1 MGEAIGQI
9 LPLAIGVALS
19 PIPIIAVVLMLSTP
33 RGRAN
38 GPGFLLGW
46 LVGLTFVGT
55 VVLLASGAGGAGDDG
70 SPAAW
75 VGWLKL
81 ALGAALLALAVRQW
95 RGRPA
100 HGEEAELPSWMKKI
114 DTFTFGKSVAI
125 GFGLSAVNPK
135 NLLLTVA
142 AAAAIAG
149 LGLSAGDAAISL
161 AVFVILGSLGLG
173 VPIAIFFFM
182 GGRAV
187 AVLEEMRSW
196 MGANNG
202 AIMAVLFLVIG
213 AKLIGDG
220 IASL

>member
-1 MGEAIGQI
+1 
-9 LPLAIGVALS
+9 
-19 PIPIIAVVLMLSTP
+19 
-33 RGRAN
+33 
-38 GPGFLLGW
+38 
-46 LVGLTFVGT
+46 
-55 VVLLASGAGGAGDDG
+55 
-70 SPAAW
+70 
-75 VGWLKL
+75 
-81 ALGAALLALAVRQW
+81 
-95 RGRPA
+95 
-100 HGEEAELPSWMKKI
+100 MKKI